1 MKQKGFTLV
10 EVMISLFIG
19 GLILGG
25 VMFTFIS
32 MKTTTKDTMTIGEL
46 QESGRLAINIMQRD
60 IEQVG
65 FWGTYYDDSF
75 TAVNTTVSSLAP
87 TDEDGNSTDCFDGT
101 NNASYPDLTSS
112 SNFRI
117 IYALTTKKKDGLNC
131 IDDSVEVKEGTDILQ
146 LKFLQGDPQDKANQ
160 DINYFVAEQEQAS
173 FVTGKHTP
181 TNINATIWPYN
192 HHVYYISEQEYEVNN
207 KKIKVPALR
216 RKRLVKGKMTSETIM
231 EGVENMRFLFG
242 LDTDNDGRV
251 DIYKSLPP
259 PPLEGEKTITATEG
273 EKTITATDWENRRGI
288 LTVQLFLLIRALQ
301 PDPGIKIKKKTYIL
315 GEGSG
320 KRELTFNDNYRR
332 TVFTTTIRL
341 SNVGGNLWKI

>member
-25 VMFTFIS
+25 VMFTYLG
-32 MKTTTKDTMTIGEL
+32 MKLTTKDTMTIGEI

-75 TAVNTTVSSLAP
+75 TAINTTV
-87 TDEDGNSTDCFDGT
+87 TSTVSGKDCVEGT
-101 NNASYPDLTSS
+101 NNGSFPDLTSS
-112 SNFRI
+112 SNFRT
-117 IYALTTKKKDGLNC
+117 IYAETAKSTSELNC
-131 IDDSVEVKEGTDILQ
+131 IADVTKGTDILQ
-146 LKFLQGDPQDKANQ
+146 LKFLQGDSQYNGITGTNSTTDNI
-160 DINYFVAEQEQAS
+160 DYFIAEQEQAS
-173 FVTGKHTP
+173 FVTGKYTP
-181 TNINATIWPYN
+181 TNINATIWPYS

-207 KKIKVPALR
+207 KKIKVPVLK
-216 RKRLVKGKMTSETIM
+216 RKRLVKGKMTTETIM

-242 LDTDNDGRV
+242 LDTNSDSKV
-251 DIYKSLPP
+251 DTYKSAAD
-259 PPLEGEKTITATEG
+259 ITATE
-273 EKTITATDWENRRGI
+273 WENRKGI
-288 LTVQLFLLIRALQ
+288 LTVQLFLLIRSLE
-301 PDPGIKIKKKTYIL
+301 PDPGLKIKNKKYIL
-315 GEGSG
+315 GEGETP
-320 KRELTFNDNYRR
+320 RELSFDDNYRR

>member
-75 TAVNTTVSSLAP
+75 TAVNTTVSSLPPP
-87 TDEDGNSTDCFDGT
+87 TDEDGKSTDCFDGT

-146 LKFLQGDPQDKANQ
+146 LKFLQGDPQDKAKQ
-160 DINYFVAEQEQAS
+160 DINYFVAEQEQAR
-173 FVTGKHTP
+173 FVTGNYTP

-207 KKIKVPALR
+207 QKIKVPALR
-216 RKRLVKGKMTSETIM
+216 RKRLVNGKMTSETIM

-242 LDTDNDGRV
+242 LDTNSDSRV
-251 DIYKSLPP
+251 DTYKSPS
-259 PPLEGEKTITATEG
+259 TITAAE
-273 EKTITATDWENRRGI
+273 WENRKGI
-288 LTVQLFLLIRALQ
+288 LTVQVFLLIRALQ
-301 PDPGIKIKKKTYIL
+301 PDPGIKLKNQKYTL
-315 GEGSG
+315 GEGAG
-320 KRELTFNDNYRR
+320 KRELNFNDNYRR